1 MIRFTYAKYFSCLG
15 FILLIAISCSSVATR
30 NQFYEPITAD
40 IRAQNY
46 EVAHQK
52 IESAKA
58 QNKYSKKDRLLY
70 YLDSGF
76 AGHYAALYDNSN
88 EKLTLAEDAAEELFT
103 KSVSRAATSILL
115 NDNILEYS
123 GEDYEI
129 LYTNLLKTINYLAL
143 GKFDDAFVEVRRANL
158 KLELLEQKYADAA
171 SSLQRGAEKD
181 TAGIEIDYDLAAV
194 RFNNDAFARY
204 LSMHMYAAD
213 NKMDD
218 ARIDFDMLEGA
229 FKEQPFIYNFPVPE
243 VKYYSDD
250 KAILSI
256 VGLVGLAPVK
266 EAVNLRIRTD
276 KDIGLVQVL
285 YTDGEKKDSE
295 YGHLPLPVEADYY
308 FKFSLPKMVSRES
321 IVHGIRV
328 SVDSK
333 VIGDLQLI
341 EDVGRVAEE
350 TFKAKKSMIYFRSI
364 ARAVFKGLLAHKAKQ
379 KVDTGG
385 LGGWLKKAA
394 IDVGSDISENA
405 DLRCSQLLPGKIY
418 VGDFELAKGTYDIKV
433 DFIGSGGG
441 VIFSREFPNYKVSE
455 NGVNLLE
462 AIYLN

>member
-1 MIRFTYAKYFSCLG
+1 VNRFTFTKCFSCLG

-40 IRAQNY
+40 VRSQNY
-46 EVAHQK
+46 EVAYQK

-88 EKLTLAEDAAEELFT
+88 AKLTLAEEAAEELFT

-129 LYTNLLKTINYLAL
+129 LYTNLLKTVNYLAL

-171 SSLQRGAEKD
+171 SSLQKGAEKD
-181 TAGIEIDYDLAAV
+181 TASIEIVYDLANV

-213 NKMDD
+213 GKMDD
-218 ARIDFDMLEGA
+218 ARIDFEMLEGA

-250 KAILSI
+250 KAILCI
-256 VGLVGLAPVK
+256 VGLVGLAPLK

-295 YGHLPLPVEADYY
+295 YSHLPLPVEADYY
-308 FKFSLPKMVSRES
+308 FKFSLPKIVSRES

-328 SVDSK
+328 SADSK
-333 VIGDLQLI
+333 VIGNLQLI
-341 EDVGRVAEE
+341 EDVGRVAKE

-405 DLRCSQLLPGKIY
+405 DLRCSQFLPGKIF
-418 VGDFELAKGTYDIKV
+418 VGDFELAQGTYDIKV

-441 VIFSREFPNYKVSE
+441 VIFSREFPNYEVSE
-455 NGVNLLE
+455 NGVNLVE
-462 AIYLN
+462 ALYLN